1 MRSTCVHLNEIEA
14 QTTPANGRL
23 LRCPSTPGWWSN
35 RWKKRPT
42 SPAGAGAGEHGHS
55 DGIHLASLRWQE
67 VGAYFTV
74 TAFVFVA
81 GFTKIGFHHLHWLSN
96 TVPES
101 CVLVILGAALGL
113 LVFFTEDDPAAG
125 ACDFNIP
132 LPHFTSDMFFFILL
146 PPIVLESAY
155 SLHDRSFFDNLGTV
169 LVYAVVGTMFN
180 IFAIGPT
187 LYGLAGVGAM
197 GNITLSMRESLVFS
211 SLISAVDPVA
221 VLVIFQELGVNKD
234 LYFLVFGE
242 SLLNDGV
249 TVVLYNTMNTFLS
262 MESVPAAQYALAIVA
277 FFIVVFGGIAIGIVY
292 GCLTA
297 FITKSTTDVRVVEP
311 LALFCLAYL
320 CYLTAE
326 LFHFSGIISLIVCG
340 LVQAHYAFQNISQKS
355 YACVKYFTKMASAT
369 SDTIIFMFLGMVL
382 VSDDHVWHTGFV
394 LWTVSLCLVF
404 RFIGVFLLTGIM
416 NHYRIKKINIEE
428 QFIAAYGGLR
438 GAVAFSLVQML
449 DDHLER
455 KAIFVT
461 TTLVV
466 ILFTIFIQGVTIKP
480 LVNFLQIQRKSSDR
494 KNLNEEINDTA
505 MDHIMAGI
513 EEVLG
518 QHGDF
523 YLRALMIY
531 YNDKYLKKWMVRPSC
546 ETKLQRLFEKIAI
559 SEHYAHL
566 YGPVAMI
573 EDHVK
578 PLCKTEVARTK
589 LARSNSLSPS
599 MKEQVMMEASIM
611 DDDDTGLVQDG
622 VQLRKKR
629 TGSLSIFTGV
639 TAPVGWGPS
648 TGASAARL
656 PHHPHQLEE
665 EAGVGAEGGDRDSS
679 GTSEALKRSREAR
692 QTLRKAFRD
701 NPYNKLHYKYNRN
714 LVDEEDQELSE
725 HLQRRHLN
733 ARRMTS
739 FASGSQSS
747 GSFIVTSSRPK
758 TEFYSS
764 EGSREGTG
772 GGGGGGGGSAGAG
785 GGGRR
790 ALYDG
795 VAELRERHQR
805 RRHTMALRRRTSRPP
820 LQSCFSSPESSSSVG
835 SSAPLPPPVT
845 LNTLR
850 ETSPQDSDVF
860 LTDVTTSPKDVR
872 SMSRMAAI
880 GGLGSSAEREEEEE
894 EEEELALI
902 SSRTE
907 DLEETTE
914 TQEGEKKV

>member
-1 MRSTCVHLNEIEA
+1 MKMRFLPWIVVSLWVLGVSSFYTGDVEYAPAIE
-14 QTTPANGRL
+14 N
-23 LRCPSTPGWWSN
+23 SSDWE
-35 RWKKRPT
+35 T
-42 SPAGAGAGEHGHS
+42 SPLSFNAKMVEHPSEESNTSCGNEQGHN

-96 TVPES
+96 TIPES
-101 CVLVILGAALGL
+101 CILVVLGAALGL
-113 LVFFTEDDPAAG
+113 LVFFTTGDPSTSG
-125 ACDFNIP
+125 CDFNIP

-155 SLHDRSFFDNLGTV
+155 SLHDRAFFDNLGTV
-169 LVYAVVGTMFN
+169 IIYAVIGTMFN

-187 LYGLAGVGAM
+187 LYGIGALGAM
-197 GNITLSMRESLVFS
+197 GNITLSLRECLVFS

-249 TVVLYNTMNTFLS
+249 TVVIYNTMNTFLS
-262 MESVPAAQYALAIVA
+262 MDSVPAAQYALAVVA
-277 FFIVVFGGIAIGIVY
+277 FFIVVFGGIAIGIFY
-292 GCLTA
+292 GGLTA
-297 FITKSTTDVRVVEP
+297 LITKSTADVRVVEP

-394 LWTVSLCLVF
+394 LWTVFLCLIF
-404 RFIGVFLLTGIM
+404 RFFGTCVHVTGIM
-416 NHYRIKKINIEE
+416 NHYRVKKINIEE

-438 GAVAFSLVQML
+438 GAVAFSLVEML
-449 DDHLER
+449 DDHLEP
-455 KAIFVT
+455 KPIFVT

-466 ILFTIFIQGVTIKP
+466 ILFTIFIQGATIKP
-480 LVNFLQIQRKSSDR
+480 LVNFLQIQRKRSDR

-505 MDHIMAGI
+505 MDHIMAGV

-531 YNDKYLKKWMVRPSC
+531 YNDKYLKKWLVSPSC
-546 ETKLQRLFEKIAI
+546 ESKLQRLFEKIAI

-578 PLCKTEVARTK
+578 PLCKAETARAK
-589 LARSNSLSPS
+589 MVRASSLSPS
-599 MKEQVMMEASIM
+599 IKEQAMLEPRQLHQTQEQDEELHRQFGQKVNNKLALIMEEFNAALNM
-611 DDDDTGLVQDG
+611 DAMNSTSNVDGHRLLEFVNNEFSYQWVDKPTRRNNILVI
-622 VQLRKKR
+622 VL
-629 TGSLSIFTGV
+629 TT
-639 TAPVGWGPS
+639 
-648 TGASAARL
+648 
-656 PHHPHQLEE
+656 EE
-665 EAGVGAEGGDRDSS
+665 NSVSS
-679 GTSEALKRSREAR
+679 VS
-692 QTLRKAFRD
+692 RD

-747 GSFIVTSSRPK
+747 GSFIVHSSRPK
-758 TEFYSS
+758 TEYCSS
-764 EGSREGTG
+764 EASKDG
-772 GGGGGGGGSAGAG
+772 GRGGGSG
-785 GGGRR
+785 

-805 RRHTMALRRRTSRPP
+805 RRHTMALRRRNTRPQ
-820 LQSCFSSPESSSSVG
+820 LQSCLSSPESSSSVA
-835 SSAPLPPPVT
+835 SLAPLPPPVT
-845 LNTLR
+845 LNTLQ
-850 ETSPQDSDVF
+850 ETSPQDSDTI
-860 LTDVTTSPKDVR
+860 LTDTTSPKEVGPI
-872 SMSRMAAI
+872 SRMAAI
-880 GGLGSSAEREEEEE
+880 GGLGSSTERD

-902 SSRTE
+902 SAR
-907 DLEETTE
+907 
-914 TQEGEKKV
+914 TQEFETAETEKEDKV